1 MSKRITQS
9 IFGLRV
15 KFLHSRK
22 IKMEH
27 QIERTIS
34 SSHDLFV
41 NGQWFIEKKVTEEL
55 PDVVKNW
62 HTRQIDDEDIGIMKW
77 YAIVQTIDKDGQVID
92 ESIQKFPEDLDI
104 DSFMT
109 EWESGWNPTLGQ
121 ESTGDLEEI
130 NPMDILK
137 IHWCGCATERVCP
150 NEKK

>member
-1 MSKRITQS
+1 
-9 IFGLRV
+9 
-15 KFLHSRK
+15 
-22 IKMEH
+22 MEH
-27 QIERTIS
+27 QIERTIYS
-34 SSHDLFV
+34 SGLEVVLEIIPGILLTSDKKMDRTAANLFV

-77 YAIVQTIDKDGQVID
+77 YAIVQTIDKDGQMID

-121 ESTGDLEEI
+121 ESTGFFSS
-130 NPMDILK
+130 LK
-137 IHWCGCATERVCP
+137 KWL
-150 NEKK
+150 KFW